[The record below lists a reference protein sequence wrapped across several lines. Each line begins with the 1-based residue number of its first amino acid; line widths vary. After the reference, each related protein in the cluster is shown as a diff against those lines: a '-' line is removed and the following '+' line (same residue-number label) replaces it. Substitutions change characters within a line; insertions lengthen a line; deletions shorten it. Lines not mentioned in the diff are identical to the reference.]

1 MKRYKIFFL
10 DHRSIYL
17 NSLVDAMGQMGNEIY
32 YQSSWNFS
40 EIEAGIRYFRPDI
53 LLTVG
58 CDIPLR
64 DPSLMIIPS
73 LCEKYGL
80 FHIYWATEDKI
91 HHEDWSLPFVQK
103 IKPDLVWTIHPECV
117 ASYQAIGI
125 PSAYVNFAFNPRMAE
140 PAVAEA
146 EKQYAI
152 SLIATTHFH
161 KRTYRYESF
170 VQLVVPLIHNHLQ
183 MDIWGFGWEQD
194 RSLIEKEFGVSIP
207 ADWIHGYL
215 PYKESMKVYQQSK
228 IVLSLQNALD
238 QVSQRTFEI
247 LGSGAF
253 MLTNATPA
261 IAEMF
266 EDGVDLVMSHHPE
279 ETVEL
284 VKHYL
289 DLPKQRQRI
298 GQSARTK
305 VLAQHTYFHRLHSV
319 WEQLESSIE
328 SKRGART

>member
-1 MKRYKIFFL
+1 MKTYKIFFL

-17 NSLVDAMGQMGNEIY
+17 NSLVDALGQMGNEIY
-32 YQSSWNFS
+32 YQSSWHFP
-40 EIEAGIRYFRPDI
+40 EIEAGIAYFKPDI

-64 DPSLMIIPS
+64 NPALEIVPS

-91 HHEDWSLPFVQK
+91 HHDDWSLPFVHK

-117 ASYQAIGI
+117 ASYQAACI
-125 PSAYVNFAFNPRMAE
+125 PAAYVNFAFNPRMMAPPVSE
-140 PAVAEA
+140 QD
-146 EKQYAI
+146 KQYMI
-152 SLIATTHFH
+152 SLIATTHF
-161 KRTYRYESF
+161 KKKTYRYESF
-170 VQLVVPLIHNHLQ
+170 EQLVVPLIHNQ
-183 MDIWGFGWEQD
+183 IQVDIWGFGWDQD
-194 RSLIEKEFGVSIP
+194 RAFIQGQFGITIP
-207 ADWIHGYL
+207 QQWIHGYL

-228 IVLSLQNALD
+228 IVIALQNALD

-261 IAEMF
+261 ITAMF
-266 EDGVDLVMSHHPE
+266 EHGVDLVMSHSPE

-284 VKHYL
+284 VKYYL
-289 DLPKQRQRI
+289 DHPKQRQDI
-298 GQSARTK
+298 GQSARNK
-305 VLAQHTYFHRLHSV
+305 VLAQHTYFHRLQTV

-328 SKRGART
+328 RKKGART